1 MKKRGWIRGIFQM
14 GSWKDVRTDW
24 MCFSIKKK
32 RGVVDDAK
40 VFDLCNLGNS
50 GIIHRA
56 GKSWTWCRSVGGAVG
71 GDLKLTVSHSRKGVK
86 KQLDT

>member
-1 MKKRGWIRGIFQM
+1 MTLKFLICATW
-14 GSWKDVRTDW
+14 
-24 MCFSIKKK
+24 
-32 RGVVDDAK
+32 
-40 VFDLCNLGNS
+40 

-71 GDLKLTVSHSRKGVK
+71 GDLKLTVSHSSKGVK